1 MTENLHWLG
10 HASFYAVSKKGTVV
24 YFDPYQLKA
33 GLPKADLILITH
45 DHFDHCSPDDIRK
58 IAKPGTVIVGPA
70 SIAGKAPSTVKVIAR
85 GQTMAVADIGITAV
99 PSYNTNKE
107 FHPHAAGNVGY
118 VAVIDGVRIYHAG
131 DTDHIP
137 EMGSIQTDVA
147 LLPVGG
153 TYTMT
158 AAEAAKAVAAIK
170 PKVVVPMHYGSVV
183 GSGKDAEE
191 LKRLCQAEVRILDR
205 E

>member
-24 YFDPYQLKA
+24 YFDPYQVKG

-45 DHFDHCSPDDIRK
+45 DHFDHCSPADIERVSK
-58 IAKPGTVIVGPA
+58 LGTVLVGPA
-70 SIAGKAPSTVKVIAR
+70 GIVGKAPGSVRVLAPGGKMTLEDVSVE
-85 GQTMAVADIGITAV
+85 AV
-99 PSYNTNKE
+99 PSYNLDKP
-107 FHPHAAGNVGY
+107 FHPKASGNLGY
-118 VAVIDGVRIYHAG
+118 VAVLDGVRVYHAG
-131 DTDHIP
+131 DTDAIP
-137 EMGSIQTDVA
+137 EMKKLKVDVA
-147 LLPVGG
+147 LLPIGG

-158 AAEAAKAVAAIK
+158 AAQAAEAANAMK

-183 GSGKDAEE
+183 GSME
-191 LKRLCQAEVRILDR
+191 LAREFQKLCKCEVRILKP